1 MTNSPEALGLEDLQ
15 LQLTNWQDDES
26 NAIVVV
32 DEKQLKPT
40 DRVLGEGSYG
50 VVRLCHWTPK
60 QGRRRLVAMKQVN
73 IRQPASLLDSGED
86 KSVESAFM
94 IQEYMCGGSMANAL
108 LRQFL
113 SPSQIEY
120 TTTDAFSWCLGAAK
134 ALEYLHSL
142 SPMVIH
148 RDVKCDNILLDG
160 EHETS
165 KLADFGLSALVNAKD
180 SELAEMK
187 SADPPGCGN
196 CFNLT
201 VEIGPEDL
209 AAAAHEAMDNSTLN
223 RRGYS
228 SVGDGLQVDELGR
241 VANTI
246 YDIPDH
252 KLFNLTGCKG
262 TLLTMAPEV
271 FKSEPYSESADIFA
285 MAVIMYEMFTRR
297 SILSRV
303 SCCSGGTHKEVYR
316 LAKNIANGFR
326 PSLPREW
333 PNELA
338 ELVKGVMLQAPM
350 HIAASL
356 SPFK

>member
-73 IRQPASLLDSGED
+73 IRQPASADDARQQSQDRDTRVQFIASLVHEMQIMSALNHQHVVKFLGAGLLDSGED

-271 FKSEPYSESADIFA
+271 RW
-285 MAVIMYEMFTRR
+285 MR
-297 SILSRV
+297 S
-303 SCCSGGTHKEVYR
+303 
-316 LAKNIANGFR
+316 
-326 PSLPREW
+326 P
-333 PNELA
+333 
-338 ELVKGVMLQAPM
+338 
-350 HIAASL
+350 
-356 SPFK
+356 